1 MPVTAGERIDA
12 LDFIRGFAILG
23 ILLANIVAFSNNG
36 LAYFWPPALPG
47 GASESDGW
55 IWLAQLALVDGKM
68 RGLFALLFGAGLVLF
83 TERKQGQ
90 ADGLRLQGRR
100 LFWLALFGV
109 AHYAL
114 LFGGDILFMYAT
126 AGFVALMGVQGSAR
140 GTLLAG
146 IAWALVAGVLSA
158 SELGSLAM
166 IEYDTAG
173 EAAHPARAVI
183 EEFWRGRVAE
193 NLAEAEV
200 YAGGNYAQVVG
211 LRLSEGGDELI
222 RQLTLIF
229 YETIPQMLIGIGL
242 FKAGLFT
249 DAGLRAR
256 WRPVAWLGIVIGL
269 AVLLAAGLF
278 VSQQGFPPYQTQFV
292 FFGITALANVPILI
306 GAMLL
311 LTDFAVRAHD
321 SWLGERLR
329 QAGRM
334 AFSNYI
340 AMSLVM
346 MLVFQGWAGGMYG
359 EYHRAY
365 LLLIVLLGWAL
376 MLTFSRL
383 WLAKYRYGPLEWL
396 WRCLTYWRLF
406 PIRR

>member
-1 MPVTAGERIDA
+1 MTASERIEA

-47 GASESDGW
+47 GASESDSW
-55 IWLAQLALVDGKM
+55 IWLAQLVLVDGKM

-90 ADGLRLQGRR
+90 TDGARLQARR
-100 LFWLALFGV
+100 LFWLAMFGM

-114 LFGGDILFMYAT
+114 LFGGDILFMYAA
-126 AGFVALMGVQGSAR
+126 AGFVALMGVHGTAR

-146 IAWALVAGVLSA
+146 IVWLVAAGALSA
-158 SELGSLAM
+158 SELANLAL
-166 IEYDTAG
+166 IEYNTVG

-183 EEFWRGRVAE
+183 EEFWRGRIAE
-193 NLAEAEV
+193 NMIEAEV
-200 YAGGNYAQVVG
+200 YADGSYAQVVG
-211 LRLSEGGDELI
+211 LRVSEGGDELL

-229 YETIPQMLIGIGL
+229 YETIPQLLIGIGL

-249 DAGLRAR
+249 DADLRAR

-269 AVLLAAGLF
+269 ALLLAAGLF
-278 VSQQGFPPYQTQFV
+278 VSQRGFPPYQTQFV
-292 FFGITALANVPILI
+292 FFGVATLANLPILL
-306 GAMLL
+306 GAVLL
-311 LTDFAVRAHD
+311 LTDFAAKAND

-340 AMSLVM
+340 GMSLVM
-346 MLVFQGWAGGMYG
+346 MLIFQGWAGGMYG

-365 LLLIVLLGWAL
+365 LLLFVLLGWAL
-376 MLTFSRL
+376 MLTFSRV
-383 WLAKYRYGPLEWL
+383 WLAKFRYGPLEWL

-406 PIRR
+406 PLKR